1 MVRIRLAFIGMT
13 APPSL
18 ATLGSITTTASALGV
33 ILTAPEANLTAK
45 ALDSWLANSAGNQLL
60 DLERIRSLKYQLRQ
74 QNS

>member
-1 MVRIRLAFIGMT
+1 MT

-60 DLERIRSLKYQLRQ
+60 LDLERIRSLKYQLRQ